1 MEKIYSW
8 IERYCY
14 AFPANSDFERGFAA
28 AMLLTAAIFLLLL
41 LVCLI
46 LKIIF
51 RKPAVPG
58 VTLPREDG
66 DIFISRSA
74 IFSTVSRLEE
84 FFPELEISKVALMR
98 RRGELSMTVSV
109 VFYENGSPFDALAGN
124 LKQRIF
130 DTLKNSLG
138 IDTVKSVA
146 VVLVKAPVESD
157 GEDDNVSAQ
166 VNPGNGIISG
176 V

>member
-28 AMLLTAAIFLLLL
+28 ALLLTAAIFLLLL
-41 LVCLI
+41 LLCLI

-84 FFPELEISKVALMR
+84 VFPELEISKVALMR
-98 RRGELSMTVSV
+98 RRGELAMTVSV
-109 VFYENGSPFDALAGN
+109 FFYENGSPFDALAGN

-130 DTLKNSLG
+130 DTLKNTLG
-138 IDTVKSVA
+138 IDTIKSVA
-146 VVLVKAPVESD
+146 VVLVKAPVEAD

>member
-1 MEKIYSW
+1 MEKVYSLV
-8 IERYCY
+8 ERYFY
-14 AFPANSDFERGFAA
+14 ALPANNDFERGFFA

-41 LVCLI
+41 LLCLI

-66 DIFISRSA
+66 DIFISRNA

-84 FFPELEISKVALMR
+84 VFPELEISKITLHR
-98 RRGELSMTVSV
+98 SRSELAMTVSV
-109 VFYENGSPFDALAGN
+109 LFYENGSPCDALAGN

-130 DTLKNSLG
+130 ETLKNKLG
-138 IDTVKSVA
+138 IDTVKSVS
-146 VVLVKAPVESD
+146 VILVKAPVEND
-157 GEDDNVSAQ
+157 PEEDKVSAQ
-166 VNPGNGIISG
+166 VNPGNGFISG